1 VRSQALL
8 ILAIPEHAP
17 RADQLGL
24 AIRAMSRSA
33 AASAPIS
40 PGSRSTT
47 ACSGAAS
54 AGSRSGA
61 ASACTHASRMRR
73 QREAEKQDSARK
85 RVSESVSLLATKLKQ
100 GVHGNVP

>member
-1 VRSQALL
+1 
-8 ILAIPEHAP
+8 
-17 RADQLGL
+17 
-24 AIRAMSRSA
+24 MSCSA

-40 PGSRSTT
+40 AGSRSTA
-47 ACSGAAS
+47 ACSGSGAASASSTTS

-61 ASACTHASRMRR
+61 ASACTHASHRR
-73 QREAEKQDSARK
+73 CQREAEKQDSARE